1 MLQQKRYLIIFIK
14 NPEMGHVKTRLAA
27 GVGDEKALEVYL
39 KLLEITREA
48 ALQTDCIRHVFY
60 SKEIEND
67 DWDDDQFNKH
77 VQVGESLGERMQS
90 AFETVLALG
99 AKKAVIIGSDCP
111 LLSSEIIDNSF
122 KILEEKDVAI
132 GPATDGGYYLLGM
145 KKSLPF
151 LFENKKWST
160 DSVFRNTINDL
171 DANELYYGLTRELS
185 DLDTLEDLKNSHLNF
200 L

>member
-1 MLQQKRYLIIFIK
+1 
-14 NPEMGHVKTRLAA
+14 MGHVKTRLAA

-99 AKKAVIIGSDCP
+99 AKKAVIVGSDCP
-111 LLSSEIIDNSF
+111 LLSSEIIENSF

-151 LFENKKWST
+151 LFGNKKWST
-160 DSVFRNTINDL
+160 DSVFRDTINDL
-171 DANELYYGLTRELS
+171 DANELHYGLTRELS
-185 DLDTLEDLKNSHLNF
+185 DLDTIEDLKNSHLNF
-200 L
+200 V